1 MFERIHWFKN
11 APADRPRAQGVL
23 RANLIGTVM
32 DIAIGTLLAAV
43 IVGRVSLPTLVS
55 VSTSGWDTYT
65 VLLWGIFPLV
75 VVAALLTAVYNRAK
89 YAYSMGG
96 LGGMG

>member
-1 MFERIHWFKN
+1 MFEGIHWLKH

-43 IVGRVSLPTLVS
+43 IIGRVSLPAIMAVT
-55 VSTSGWDTYT
+55 TEGWDIYS
-65 VLLWGIFPLV
+65 VLLWGLLPLV
-75 VVAALLTAVYNRAK
+75 VVAALLTAIYNRAK
-89 YAYSMGG
+89 FAYSMGG
-96 LGGMG
+96 QGGMS